1 MPHRCIQC
9 GECIRACPWG
19 AWTAQ
24 GDSLNRIKESGSRAW
39 ALLDPSVFGQFIDH
53 ASPQDMMDAFRQIG
67 FFSVREMG
75 KGLEVYGNAV
85 SDFLSSNAVPLP
97 AISSDCPAVVQLVR
111 VKFPSLLENL
121 IPVIP
126 PYEIMAR
133 ELKEAELKDSS
144 PDLYYIVPCL
154 AKAQAAVEPLS
165 PEGGFTG
172 AVPLADLYN
181 ALSASL
187 RQKDRTQGG
196 FSSGPAFPF
205 GLQWSFTGGESI
217 ALGLEASL
225 TVDGIHHVADVLDL
239 AENGLL
245 AGVSFIEA
253 WSCHGGCL
261 GGSLNVQNPFWARF
275 RLLSWMGNHFPL
287 LTERVSKMDSGEKD
301 RFRLPHPITPR
312 GGMRL
317 DEDLRVAMEKLR
329 RIDEAVKK
337 FPGIDCGSCGCPNCL
352 ALAEDVVQGHASQ
365 KDCLYVLKEALK
377 TRREGKG
384 RSSKWKRRRARK
396 KQM

>member
-1 MPHRCIQC
+1 
-9 GECIRACPWG
+9 
-19 AWTAQ
+19 
-24 GDSLNRIKESGSRAW
+24 
-39 ALLDPSVFGQFIDH
+39 
-53 ASPQDMMDAFRQIG
+53 MDAFRQVG

-75 KGLEVYGNAV
+75 KGLEIYGKEVA
-85 SDFLSSNAVPLP
+85 DFLSSNERPLP
-97 AISSDCPAVVQLVR
+97 AISSDCPAVVELVR

-121 IPVIP
+121 IPVVP

-133 ELKEAELKDSS
+133 ELRRAEIRDSAAE
-144 PDLYYIVPCL
+144 LYYIVPCL
-154 AKAQAAVEPLS
+154 AKAQAAVEPVS
-165 PEGGFTG
+165 SEGKFTG

-187 RQKDRTQGG
+187 HQKERAQGR
-196 FSSGPAFPF
+196 FPTDPASLF

-217 ALGLEASL
+217 TLGLEASL
-225 TVDGIHHVADVLDL
+225 TVDGIHHVAGVLDL

-245 AGVSFIEA
+245 GGVSFIEA

-275 RLLSWMGNHFPL
+275 GLLSRMGDHFPL
-287 LTERVSKMDSGEKD
+287 LREKVSRMDSQDRD
-301 RFRLPHPITPR
+301 RFPLPHPFTPR

-317 DEDLRVAMEKLR
+317 DEDLRVAMEKLH

-337 FPGIDCGSCGCPNCL
+337 FPGIDCGSCGCPTCL

-365 KDCLYVLKEALK
+365 KDCLYLQKEAPK
-377 TRREGKG
+377 TRGEGKG
-384 RSSKWKRRRARK
+384 RSSKWKRRRTKK
-396 KQM
+396 KQV